1 MTTDTRRRPPAE
13 TLRADTDRMATA
25 WQDSFQTLL
34 AGYRAQF
41 SRFGALSSG
50 LVAGFPWFDP
60 ERARASFDSIVDGTR
75 DVAAAQVAVAD
86 ELLRVPF
93 WLTGTATPANLQ
105 QSYDHLL
112 AAQRALF
119 LTYVDSITGWQRT
132 VAAAAGETVERTAAT
147 LDDAIDSQAE
157 VAARVTRDVTR
168 AQSAAVDV
176 ARTTAETVRATAE
189 RTTVQAQ
196 ETVGRALDQAHE
208 VVEDAADE
216 ARRET
221 AAQRRAARER
231 AERAA
236 AEQEARQRLARD
248 QAKAE
253 RAQEREQA
261 EQARARLAARVIKG
275 NVNRAGE
282 KIYHLPGQAN
292 YDSVQAEE
300 TFETETQAQA
310 AGYRRSQAAG
320 GGTIKGKL
328 SREGE
333 QIYHLPGQ
341 ANYDRIEADQLFET
355 EEQAQANGFR
365 VALR

>member
-1 MTTDTRRRPPAE
+1 M
-13 TLRADTDRMATA
+13 LRADTDRMTTA
-25 WQDSFQTLL
+25 WQDGFQTLL

-41 SRFGALSSG
+41 HRFSALNSG
-50 LVAGFPWFDP
+50 LFAGFPWVDP

-75 DVAAAQVAVAD
+75 DVAAAQVAVAN

-93 WLTGTATPANLQ
+93 WLTGTASPAHLQ
-105 QSYDHLL
+105 QRYVHLL
-112 AAQRALF
+112 EAQQALF
-119 LTYVDSITGWQRT
+119 LTYADSITGWQRT
-132 VAAAAGETVERTAAT
+132 VASAAGDTVERTAAT
-147 LDDAIDSQAE
+147 LHDAIDSQTE
-157 VAARVTRDVTR
+157 VAAQVTRDVTR
-168 AQSAAVDV
+168 AQSASVDV
-176 ARTTAETVRATAE
+176 ARTTADTVRATAE

-196 ETVGRALDQAHE
+196 ETVGRAVEQAQE
-208 VVEDAADE
+208 VVEDAADQ
-216 ARRET
+216 ARREAA

-231 AERAA
+231 VERAEA
-236 AEQEARQRLARD
+236 AQEARQQRERD

-292 YDSVQAEE
+292 YENVQAEE
-300 TFETETQAQA
+300 TFETEAQAQA

-320 GGTIKGKL
+320 GGAIKGKV

-365 VALR
+365 AALR

>member
-25 WQDSFQTLL
+25 WQDSFQTML

-41 SRFGALSSG
+41 SRFGALNSG
-50 LVAGFPWFDP
+50 LFAGIPGFDP

-75 DVAAAQVAVAD
+75 DVAAAQVAVAG

-93 WLTGTATPANLQ
+93 WLTGMATPANLQ
-105 QSYDHLL
+105 QRYVHLL
-112 AAQRALF
+112 ATQRALF

-132 VAAAAGETVERTAAT
+132 VASAAGETVERTAAT
-147 LDDAIDSQAE
+147 LHDAIDSQTE

-168 AQSAAVDV
+168 AQSASVDA

-196 ETVGRALDQAHE
+196 ATVGRALDQVHE

-216 ARRET
+216 VHRET
-221 AAQRRAARER
+221 AAAQRRAARER

-236 AEQEARQRLARD
+236 AEQEARQRLERD

-261 EQARARLAARVIKG
+261 ERERQRVERDDAAPVEREQAERARVRTERAQEREQAEQARSRLAARVIKG

-282 KIYHLPGQAN
+282 K
-292 YDSVQAEE
+292 
-300 TFETETQAQA
+300 
-310 AGYRRSQAAG
+310 
-320 GGTIKGKL
+320 
-328 SREGE
+328 
-333 QIYHLPGQ
+333 IYHLPGQ